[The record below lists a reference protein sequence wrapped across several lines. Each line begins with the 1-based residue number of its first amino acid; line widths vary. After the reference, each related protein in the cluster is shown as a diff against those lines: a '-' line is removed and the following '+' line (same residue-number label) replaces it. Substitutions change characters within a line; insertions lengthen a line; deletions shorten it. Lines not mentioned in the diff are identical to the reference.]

1 LQFTVQKPRK
11 KSLWL
16 QRVIQQEGK
25 KLSCINIIFCTDAYL
40 AKLNTKYLR
49 HSTLTDI
56 ISFQYS
62 SPEEPL
68 EGDVFI
74 SVTRVRENSRKFNV
88 PFETELSR
96 VMVHGIL
103 HLLGY
108 SDKSSVQK
116 AKMRLKED
124 AYLSL
129 Q

>member
-1 LQFTVQKPRK
+1 M
-11 KSLWL
+11 
-16 QRVIQQEGK
+16 
-25 KLSCINIIFCTDAYL
+25 LSCINIIFCTDAYL

-49 HSTLTDI
+49 HKTLTDI
-56 ISFQYS
+56 ITFQYS
-62 SPEEPL
+62 TPEEPL

-74 SVTRVRENSRKFNV
+74 SIPRVRENCRKFNV

-116 AKMRLKED
+116 AKMQLKED